1 MNGKGYVQIS
11 RGALDADIWEDPYNA
26 ALYFY
31 CLLNASYNYYKGL
44 EPGQFYSSVL
54 SLSKKLGWCRNTVAL
69 HLNELV
75 RMGLIE
81 KNRFP
86 YGMCFTVIGWS
97 EICKGLLPMSVYLP
111 ADSPGMGVPEAGP
124 AAHLVSS
131 DAHLMG
137 SDAQMVSSDAQMMST
152 GSPTSAQMVSSDAQM
167 MSSDAQMMSTDAQNL
182 STKCSKFEPTQ
193 EYNTKNNNNSM
204 NIPKERERE
213 FEAWWRQYPRHE
225 GRSEARKL
233 WMELRRTWS
242 ARTLAAALERAKQS
256 SGWLQN
262 RQYIPSAARWLD
274 GGWEDYLDPEDQ
286 GGASE
291 WKEY

>member
-124 AAHLVSS
+124 AAHLV
-131 DAHLMG
+131 
-137 SDAQMVSSDAQMMST
+137 VTNAQMMSAN
-152 GSPTSAQMVSSDAQM
+152 GSAAAHTVSSD
-167 MSSDAQMMSTDAQNL
+167 SQNL
-182 STKCSKFEPTQ
+182 RARCPKIEHIQ
-193 EYNTKNNNNSM
+193 EYNTKNNNNSI